1 MLFINLAERKP
12 IPSHK
17 NMKVKLDLST
27 SELKLVVGV
36 YIDFTEP
43 TLLSRCMKGRTQNK
57 N

>member
-1 MLFINLAERKP
+1 MLFINLAEKKP